1 MAVVGGSVASNRTER
16 ERTRAMLFGL
26 NIDPSV
32 DGREAAFEIAT
43 LADRTG
49 IDLVGSQDHPYHRR
63 HLDTW
68 TLLTALAISTSHVR
82 VLTNVANLPLRPPSI
97 LAKSAASLAVLTGGR
112 FILGLGAG
120 AEWDAIE
127 AYGGPRRS
135 PGQAVDALEEAID
148 VIRKLTDPD
157 GDRADV
163 DGEHYRLAGA
173 RPGPVPDTALPLWIG
188 AYGPR
193 MLALTGR
200 DADGWT
206 PTNRFA
212 PPSRVGPMQERVTR
226 AAEEADRDP
235 GSIRR
240 NYNVMGRIDPEA
252 DEEDD
257 TTVVGD
263 VDHWVRTLLHYRTD
277 LGFDAVTFW
286 PLGDDPVEQS
296 RRFAEEIAPQVR
308 TELGEDGD

>member
-1 MAVVGGSVASNRTER
+1 
-16 ERTRAMLFGL
+16 MLFGL

-32 DGREAAFEIAT
+32 DARDAAFEIAM

-63 HLDTW
+63 HLDAW
-68 TLLTALAISTSHVR
+68 TLLTALAISTSRVR
-82 VLTNVANLPLRPPSI
+82 VVTNVANLPLRPPTI
-97 LAKSAASLAVLTGGR
+97 IAKSAASLAVLTGGR
-112 FILGLGAG
+112 VILGLGAG

-127 AYGGPRRS
+127 AYGGLRRS
-135 PGQAVDALEEAID
+135 PGEAVDALVEAIA
-148 VIRKLTDPD
+148 VIRQLNDPER
-157 GDRADV
+157 DRADF
-163 DGEHYRLAGA
+163 DGEHYHLSGA
-173 RPGPVPDTALPLWIG
+173 RPGPVPDAALPLWIG

-200 DADGWT
+200 EADGWT

-212 PPSRVGPMQERVTR
+212 PPSRIGAMQERVTR

-235 GSIRR
+235 ASIRR

-252 DEEDD
+252 GEEGDK
-257 TTVVGD
+257 TVVGG
-263 VDHWVRTLLHYRTD
+263 VDHWVRTLLRYRTD

-286 PLGDDPVEQS
+286 PLGEDPVEQS
-296 RRFAEEIAPQVR
+296 RLFAEEIAPQVR
-308 TELGEDGD
+308 AELGEDRD